1 LARKIHKK
9 DRKKQDRKQKCE
21 GEDERQKLKKNCGR
35 DVTTASELQGEKKN
49 QGCEC

>member
-1 LARKIHKK
+1 LARKTHKK
-9 DRKKQDRKQKCE
+9 EREKQDRKQKCE

-49 QGCEC
+49 RG